1 MSTPV
6 SRQVI
11 CAHTHRQLKG
21 CLFVKID
28 GRSVFGYFA
37 DRNDAEE
44 AKERLIKAGFD
55 DTALD
60 SVSRF
65 QGDGPDDH
73 INPMTGGFGS
83 LADLTLSAD
92 VEGDDTGIL
101 LAADPSA
108 SGFAAD
114 STGLQ
119 EKAWLVV
126 AVTDGSDQEVERAV
140 KILKSYGA
148 DV

>member
-73 INPMTGGFGS
+73 INP
-83 LADLTLSAD
+83 
-92 VEGDDTGIL
+92 
-101 LAADPSA
+101 
-108 SGFAAD
+108 
-114 STGLQ
+114 
-119 EKAWLVV
+119 
-126 AVTDGSDQEVERAV
+126 
-140 KILKSYGA
+140 
-148 DV
+148 